1 MREERYGMRKAFVS
15 GAVSLAVALMFSSLA
30 MAQTQGN
37 MARSP
42 WKYYPTDVPSGDGGP
57 APKRDLSGTWNGP
70 GSSPGIPR
78 GAAAEKPML
87 TPLAQ
92 QIMSQRKSI
101 GRYGPAGTPCGRFSS
116 TMEVMVPL

>member
-15 GAVSLAVALMFSSLA
+15 SAVSLAAAFVFSSLA

-42 WKYYPTDVPSGDGGP
+42 WKSYPTDVPSGDGGP

-70 GSSPGIPR
+70 GSRPGIPR

-87 TPLAQ
+87 TPLAPH
-92 QIMSQRKSI
+92 ILSQRQ
-101 GRYGPAGTPCGRFSS
+101 
-116 TMEVMVPL
+116 